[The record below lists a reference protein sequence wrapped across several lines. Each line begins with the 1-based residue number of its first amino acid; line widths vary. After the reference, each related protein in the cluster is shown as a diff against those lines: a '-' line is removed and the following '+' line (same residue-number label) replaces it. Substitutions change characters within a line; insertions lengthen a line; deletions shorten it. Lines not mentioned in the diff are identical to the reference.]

1 MTTSPSPQERAAA
14 LGQALAHRIPRVEG
28 VAHLALGWRDLVAQL
43 PGGAATIR
51 PHRPR
56 AAAVYRGDGIEVR
69 IGETGTRVRVA
80 LALAWPHPAR
90 AVCEAVQAT
99 VAQTATEVT
108 GTQTHH
114 VHVAIRDI
122 HFHVD
127 TLE

>member
-1 MTTSPSPQERAAA
+1 MTTIPSPQERAAA
-14 LGQALAHRIPRVEG
+14 LGRALVHRIPGVEG
-28 VAHLALGWRDLVAQL
+28 VAHLTLGWRDLVAQL

-51 PHRPR
+51 PHHRR

-80 LALAWPHPAR
+80 IALAWPHPAR
-90 AVCEAVQAT
+90 AVCEAVQAA
-99 VAQTATEVT
+99 VAQTTTEVT

-114 VHVAIRDI
+114 VYVAIRDI
-122 HFHVD
+122 HLHVD